1 MKTFII
7 LGMHRSA
14 TSLIA
19 RSLHGECYLGSDDF
33 FIPPAFDN
41 PKGFFEDRRV
51 VLLNDELLKMA
62 GGAWDNPPSKESI
75 LELKGKPLFDSTV
88 DEYIKGT
95 IMTLHKEADGKSVGI
110 KDPRMC
116 LLIDLWDQF
125 IPNPQYIMT
134 YRNPKDIVKSLEKR
148 SETIPPIKSSEEW
161 MQLTKEITERAN
173 NFIQNKFT
181 YNLEND

>member
-19 RSLHGECYLGSDDF
+19 RSLHGECYLGSEKY
-33 FIPPAFDN
+33 FIPPSFDN

-62 GGAWDNPPSKESI
+62 GGSWDDPPSRESI
-75 LELKGKPLFDSTV
+75 LALKGKPLMNGTV
-88 DEYIKGT
+88 DDYIKGT
-95 IMTLHKEADGKSVGI
+95 LQTLHQEANGKSVAI

-116 LLIDLWDQF
+116 LLIELWDPF
-125 IPNPQYIMT
+125 IPDSQYIMS
-134 YRNPKDIVKSLEKR
+134 YRDPKQIVNSLETR
-148 SETIPPIKSSEEW
+148 SKKYPPEKPRKEW
-161 MQLTKEITERAN
+161 MDLVKVYNERAN
-173 NFIQNKFT
+173 NFVQSKLS
-181 YNLEND
+181 YDL